1 MVAEGWYT
9 NEYFKISYQLP
20 AGWSEDREGP
30 PPSNSGYY
38 VLTALKGSERA
49 GTMVIAAQDQFFVKE
64 PLVRSAE
71 TAGRLRRAI
80 SETDGM
86 MVDRGP
92 EEMTISGRPFT
103 RLDFSGAGLYR
114 MVLVTEIRCYF
125 VSFNLTTAAPV
136 QRAHIAQ
143 SLYALSLAE
152 PGDPTHSAPVCV
164 RDYATLE
171 HLISRS
177 DPAPAGPKFTE
188 VPVRIIIGA
197 DGRVRHTH
205 VIRGSAEQKRNIAV
219 ALAEWQFR
227 PPTIDGRPVEVETGL
242 TFRF

>member
-49 GTMVIAAQDQFFVKE
+49 GTMVIAAQDQFFTAE
-64 PLVRSAE
+64 PPGRLAE
-71 TAGRLRRAI
+71 MAGRLRRAI

-86 MVDRGP
+86 TVDREP
-92 EEMTISGRPFT
+92 EEMTISGRRFT

-114 MVLVTEIRCYF
+114 MVLITETRCHL
-125 VSFNLTTAAPV
+125 VSFNLTTAAPD
-136 QRAHIAQ
+136 QREHIAQ
-143 SLYALSLAE
+143 SLYALSLAK
-152 PGDPTHSAPVCV
+152 PGDPAYSEPVCIKHYAAPEHLVSRSAP
-164 RDYATLE
+164 AL
-171 HLISRS
+171 
-177 DPAPAGPKFTE
+177 AGPKFTE

-197 DGRVRHTH
+197 DGRVRQTH
-205 VIRGSAEQKRNIAV
+205 AIHGSAEQKQNIAA
-219 ALAEWQFR
+219 ALAQWQFR